1 MNDKIQELMEEPWFI
16 PTVVGVAASIGGF
29 IAGGI
34 VGLRVGYA
42 ARVKEEE
49 KFEEII
55 TEVEVESQLEFDFD
69 TAVAELVKTDPDI
82 EAFIVE
88 ETVVEETWRND
99 PNPRNDPADIVV
111 TEPGKVIYVDDIKNN
126 NVFDTSFD
134 HWDYEDEV
142 PLREGQDIYVI
153 HRDEFWGEELNFDQ
167 SSLTYYA
174 GDDILVDQEDQP
186 IYSYASVTGPLLFGH
201 GSGDRDVVY
210 IRNHKQ
216 SAEYE
221 VQRFDSS
228 YTLEV
233 LGVTAE
239 EDSERSDLK
248 HSVRKFRPR
257 DD

>member
-1 MNDKIQELMEEPWFI
+1 MDIQEITEKPWFI
-16 PTVVGVAASIGGF
+16 PTVIGVAASVGGF
-29 IAGGI
+29 ITGGI
-34 VGLRVGYA
+34 IGLRVGYA

-49 KFEEII
+49 ELSELISTFEDED
-55 TEVEVESQLEFDFD
+55 SQLEFDFD
-69 TAVAELVKTDPDI
+69 ATVADLVQADPEV
-82 EAFIVE
+82 EAIIVE
-88 ETVVEETWRND
+88 ETIVEETWRND
-99 PNPRNDPADIVV
+99 PNPRNDPRDIVV
-111 TEPGKVIYVDDIKNN
+111 GEPGKVIYVDDIKNN

-134 HWDYEDEV
+134 HWDYDDEV

-153 HRDEFWGEELNFDQ
+153 HRDEFWGEEMNYDQ

-186 IYSYASVTGPLLFGH
+186 IYGYANVTGPLLFGH

-210 IRNHKQ
+210 IRNNKQ

-239 EDSERSDLK
+239 EDSEKSDLK